1 MIAPNNHINEA
12 ERLREL
18 DSYNVL
24 DSLPESDYDDLTKL
38 AAEICGTPIALI
50 SLVDKDRQWFK
61 SRYGLD
67 APETPR
73 ELAFCA
79 HAINDAENTLL
90 VNDARKDERFYDNPL
105 VTGDPNVIFYAG
117 VPLKSEA
124 GLPLGTLCV
133 IDNKPNDLNKGQKE
147 SLRILSKQVMN
158 LLVLRKKNYELNKV
172 VDELENKNQDLEQF
186 AHVAAHDIKSP
197 ISNISNL
204 AGMFLASYKSQ
215 LNDDGLGLIEL
226 IIKSSDQLYKFLER
240 LMDYSANIDTVGEE
254 KNYISLKNFSEK
266 VSNFYSSDQNLELN
280 FNSEIKNLNINVIVV
295 GQILT
300 NLIGNAIKYNDKPKA
315 KVDVNIDENEEYYI
329 FSVQDNGP
337 GIEKQYQDK
346 IFDVF
351 VKLSKTDRF
360 GKEGTGLGLAIVSK
374 MVAKLGGSISIES
387 ELGNGSIFSF
397 TILK

>member
-158 LLVLRKKNYELNKV
+158 LLILRKKNYELNKV

>member
-18 DSYNVL
+18 ESYNIL

-133 IDNKPNDLNKGQKE
+133 IDNKPNGLNKGQKE

-158 LLVLRKKNYELNKV
+158 LLVLRKKNQPIIRLK
-172 VDELENKNQDLEQF
+172 DL
-186 AHVAAHDIKSP
+186 
-197 ISNISNL
+197 
-204 AGMFLASYKSQ
+204 
-215 LNDDGLGLIEL
+215 
-226 IIKSSDQLYKFLER
+226 
-240 LMDYSANIDTVGEE
+240 
-254 KNYISLKNFSEK
+254 
-266 VSNFYSSDQNLELN
+266 
-280 FNSEIKNLNINVIVV
+280 
-295 GQILT
+295 
-300 NLIGNAIKYNDKPKA
+300 
-315 KVDVNIDENEEYYI
+315 
-329 FSVQDNGP
+329 
-337 GIEKQYQDK
+337 
-346 IFDVF
+346 
-351 VKLSKTDRF
+351 
-360 GKEGTGLGLAIVSK
+360 
-374 MVAKLGGSISIES
+374 
-387 ELGNGSIFSF
+387 
-397 TILK
+397 

>member
-18 DSYNVL
+18 ESYNIL

>member
-18 DSYNVL
+18 ESYNIL

-266 VSNFYSSDQNLELN
+266 ISNFYSSDQNLELN

>member
-18 DSYNVL
+18 ESYNIL

-133 IDNKPNDLNKGQKE
+133 IDNKPNGLNKGQKE

-266 VSNFYSSDQNLELN
+266 ISNFYSSDQNLELN

>member
-240 LMDYSANIDTVGEE
+240 LMDYSANIDTVVEE

>member
-18 DSYNVL
+18 ESYNIL

-117 VPLKSEA
+117 IPLKSEA

-158 LLVLRKKNYELNKV
+158 LLILRKKNYELNKV
-172 VDELENKNQDLEQF
+172 IDELENRNQDLEQF

-240 LMDYSANIDTVGEE
+240 LMDYSANIDTVVEE

-351 VKLSKTDRF
+351 VKLNKTDRF

>member
-117 VPLKSEA
+117 IPLKSEA

-158 LLVLRKKNYELNKV
+158 LLILRKKNYELNKV
-172 VDELENKNQDLEQF
+172 IDELENRNQDLEQF

-240 LMDYSANIDTVGEE
+240 LMDYSANIDTVVEE

-351 VKLSKTDRF
+351 VKLNKTDRF